1 MKTALKEWAV
11 VIEALARG
19 YQIFLLRKGGI
30 AEGKRGFELNHRD
43 FLFFPTWEHQ
53 HIDLIR
59 PEYHPLLRRLRPQ
72 QDDTLELRYRGQVT
86 DVVPAPESFDQMRLL
101 EQHHIWTHGQLQ
113 KRYHYR
119 PDLALYLVII
129 RLYRLAA
136 PASIPLEPRYAGCR
150 SWVDL
155 SADIAVEEGPPVLSE
170 ARFQQAREALFT
182 GLQGLRLSQ
191 PLGAGRHPLR

>member
-30 AEGKRGFELNHRD
+30 AEGKRGFELKHRD
-43 FLFFPTWEHQ
+43 FLLFPTWEHQ

-59 PEYHPLLRRLRPQ
+59 PQYHPLLRQLGRR
-72 QDDTLELRYRGQVT
+72 QDDTLELLYRGQVT
-86 DVVPAPESFDQMRLL
+86 DVVPAPESLDQMRLL
-101 EQHHIWTHGQLQ
+101 EQHHIWTDGHLQ
-113 KRYHYR
+113 KRYDYR

-129 RLYRLAA
+129 RLYRLAV

-155 SADIAVEEGPPVLSE
+155 AADAVSPSTPRATLTCQGPPS
-170 ARFQQAREALFT
+170 RRTFQRRRAPSRGT
-182 GLQGLRLSQ
+182 VRL
-191 PLGAGRHPLR
+191 